1 MSLLRRFNPYGLAD
15 AVVDALSTGRDGV
28 VADLLDVIET
38 NIGRHPVQH
47 AIVVAPRGFGK
58 SFLMRLVQNRLR
70 EKTNVA
76 LALLPEE
83 QRNVRRSFLLPDEIR
98 RVFEQRPAADV
109 RVRWSEEAAAWESS
123 VKALDD
129 AIEARLGPDGL
140 LVVALENFDL
150 LLATVFRDD
159 EPQRLLRGWLTRE
172 SGRIML
178 LATATRPVDDTY
190 AQPLFQAF
198 TAFHLPLWTED
209 DCLLF
214 FDRVRAREGGPAMT
228 DREKARARA
237 ISIFAGGSPRI
248 ATVLYEVLSSGSA
261 LTAAALLDEL
271 VDELSDY
278 FRNRI
283 DRLSPRAADVI
294 DTLLRTGEP
303 KSQSH
308 LAELLG
314 ESQSRVAEV
323 FRELLADQFLRG
335 TPSVRSRVTLYQVT
349 DRLLVHFYRTRYFD
363 PERRV
368 SPLEAIAEF
377 LSEFFDSDEKQAETE
392 RLRLEG
398 RDRDATVMA
407 GLSRARSPDAVLRAP
422 IDPGEKGFLR
432 RRRAD
437 HQWYA
442 VHRDGDGRVAFSVCA
457 RLLDGMGDSAEV
469 EVAEA
474 ILDELETETAIR
486 NDPVCRAMI
495 LRWRGDI
502 LQGRSAHTAAI
513 ATLRDAHACAE
524 DAGCRREQALALRFI
539 GWSQVELG
547 QHAEAIA
554 TLREALTRAEA
565 AGDVREQAVALRQI
579 GWSQG
584 ALGQHAEAIATLR
597 EALTRAEAAGDIREQ
612 AVALGCIGFSQ
623 GQLGQHAEAIATL
636 REALTRA
643 EAAGDIREQAV
654 ALRLIGWS
662 QGELGPRAE
671 AIATLREALTRA
683 EAAGDVREQAEALRH
698 IGWSQGQLGQRAE
711 AIATLRQALTR
722 AEAAGDIREQAAA
735 LRLIGGNQGDLR
747 QYAEAIATLREVL
760 NRAEAAG
767 DVRGQA
773 DALCQIGWNQG
784 ALKQHA
790 EAIAT
795 LREAL
800 TRAEAA
806 GDGREQAEALR
817 CMGFSQQQLGQHADA
832 IATLRQ
838 ALTRAE
844 AASDIRQQAEALR
857 HIGWSEGKLG
867 QHAEAIAT
875 LREALIRAEAA
886 SDGGEEA
893 SRIASEIGFVIWRAR
908 QARQTVRH
916 TPAILDVLLSS
927 GRQKKGSL
935 RPAALYFDDVM
946 ALSTRS
952 GEFAET
958 WRTALSAADVLA
970 DRANAAGMAVADE
983 VCRIAAATGRAA
995 GYAAAASVI
1004 NTLAP
1009 EALMP
1014 PGEGL
1019 TATTVLRETVNALA
1033 RTLADAALL
1042 RDLTDLL
1049 DRLLPDGLATER
1061 ALIRARILDLEHPND
1076 AAALEGV
1083 DPDIAAAV
1091 RRLRGETDPEVLFRR
1106 NAGRT
1111 QAATGAPKAGSKG
1124 RTRRRKES

>member
-1 MSLLRRFNPYGLAD
+1 M
-15 AVVDALSTGRDGV
+15 
-28 VADLLDVIET
+28 
-38 NIGRHPVQH
+38 
-47 AIVVAPRGFGK
+47 
-58 SFLMRLVQNRLR
+58 
-70 EKTNVA
+70 
-76 LALLPEE
+76 
-83 QRNVRRSFLLPDEIR
+83 
-98 RVFEQRPAADV
+98 
-109 RVRWSEEAAAWESS
+109 
-123 VKALDD
+123 
-129 AIEARLGPDGL
+129 
-140 LVVALENFDL
+140 
-150 LLATVFRDD
+150 
-159 EPQRLLRGWLTRE
+159 
-172 SGRIML
+172 
-178 LATATRPVDDTY
+178 
-190 AQPLFQAF
+190 
-198 TAFHLPLWTED
+198 
-209 DCLLF
+209 
-214 FDRVRAREGGPAMT
+214 
-228 DREKARARA
+228 
-237 ISIFAGGSPRI
+237 
-248 ATVLYEVLSSGSA
+248 
-261 LTAAALLDEL
+261 
-271 VDELSDY
+271 
-278 FRNRI
+278 
-283 DRLSPRAADVI
+283 
-294 DTLLRTGEP
+294 
-303 KSQSH
+303 
-308 LAELLG
+308 
-314 ESQSRVAEV
+314 
-323 FRELLADQFLRG
+323 
-335 TPSVRSRVTLYQVT
+335 
-349 DRLLVHFYRTRYFD
+349 
-363 PERRV
+363 
-368 SPLEAIAEF
+368 
-377 LSEFFDSDEKQAETE
+377 
-392 RLRLEG
+392 
-398 RDRDATVMA
+398 
-407 GLSRARSPDAVLRAP
+407 
-422 IDPGEKGFLR
+422 
-432 RRRAD
+432 
-437 HQWYA
+437 
-442 VHRDGDGRVAFSVCA
+442 
-457 RLLDGMGDSAEV
+457 
-469 EVAEA
+469 
-474 ILDELETETAIR
+474 
-486 NDPVCRAMI
+486 
-495 LRWRGDI
+495 
-502 LQGRSAHTAAI
+502 
-513 ATLRDAHACAE
+513 
-524 DAGCRREQALALRFI
+524 
-539 GWSQVELG
+539 
-547 QHAEAIA
+547 
-554 TLREALTRAEA
+554 
-565 AGDVREQAVALRQI
+565 
-579 GWSQG
+579 
-584 ALGQHAEAIATLR
+584 
-597 EALTRAEAAGDIREQ
+597 
-612 AVALGCIGFSQ
+612 
-623 GQLGQHAEAIATL
+623 
-636 REALTRA
+636 
-643 EAAGDIREQAV
+643 
-654 ALRLIGWS
+654 
-662 QGELGPRAE
+662 
-671 AIATLREALTRA
+671 
-683 EAAGDVREQAEALRH
+683 
-698 IGWSQGQLGQRAE
+698 
-711 AIATLRQALTR
+711 
-722 AEAAGDIREQAAA
+722 
-735 LRLIGGNQGDLR
+735 
-747 QYAEAIATLREVL
+747 L

-817 CMGFSQQQLGQHADA
+817 CMGFSQQQLGQLADAIATLREAFTRAEAAGYVRGQAEALRHIGRSQGQLGQHADA

-857 HIGWSEGKLG
+857 HIGWSEGKLGQHAEAIATLREALTRAEAAGDGGEQAEALRHIGWSQGQLG

>member
-70 EKTNVA
+70 EKANVA

-178 LATATRPVDDTY
+178 LATATRPVDDAY

-209 DCLLF
+209 DCLVF
-214 FDRVRAREGGPAMT
+214 FDRVRAREGAPALT
-228 DREKARARA
+228 EHEKARARA

-248 ATVLYEVLSSGSA
+248 ATVLYEVLSSRSA

-278 FRNRI
+278 FRSRI
-283 DRLSPRAADVI
+283 DRLSPRAGDVI

-398 RDRDATVMA
+398 RDREATVMA
-407 GLSRARSPDAVLRAP
+407 GLSRPRSPDTVLRAP
-422 IDPGEKGFLR
+422 LDPAGRDFLR

-442 VHRDGDGRVAFSVCA
+442 AHRDGDGRVALSVCA

-474 ILDELETETAIR
+474 ILDEMEIETAIR

-502 LQGRSAHTAAI
+502 LQCRSAHTAAI

-539 GWSQVELG
+539 GWSQGELG

-554 TLREALTRAEA
+554 TRREALTRAEA

-597 EALTRAEAAGDIREQ
+597 EALTRAEAAGDTREQ
-612 AVALGCIGFSQ
+612 AVALCRIGWSQ

-643 EAAGDIREQAV
+643 EAAGD
-654 ALRLIGWS
+654 G
-662 QGELGPRAE
+662 G
-671 AIATLREALTRA
+671 
-683 EAAGDVREQAEALRH
+683 EQAEALR
-698 IGWSQGQLGQRAE
+698 
-711 AIATLRQALTR
+711 
-722 AEAAGDIREQAAA
+722 
-735 LRLIGGNQGDLR
+735 
-747 QYAEAIATLREVL
+747 
-760 NRAEAAG
+760 
-767 DVRGQA
+767 
-773 DALCQIGWNQG
+773 QIGWNQG
-784 ALKQHA
+784 VLGQHA

-800 TRAEAA
+800 TRAEVA
-806 GDGREQAEALR
+806 G
-817 CMGFSQQQLGQHADA
+817 
-832 IATLRQ
+832 
-838 ALTRAE
+838 
-844 AASDIRQQAEALR
+844 
-857 HIGWSEGKLG
+857 
-867 QHAEAIAT
+867 
-875 LREALIRAEAA
+875 
-886 SDGGEEA
+886 DGGEEA
-893 SRIASEIGFVIWRAR
+893 FRIASVMGFVIWGASRA
-908 QARQTVRH
+908 QQTVRH
-916 TPAILDVLLSS
+916 IPAILDVWLSS
-927 GRQKKGSL
+927 GPRNKDSL
-935 RPAALYFDDVM
+935 HPAALFFDDVM

-958 WRTALSAADVLA
+958 WRTALSAGDVLA
-970 DRANAAGMAVADE
+970 ARANAAGVAVAEE

-1014 PGEGL
+1014 AGEGL

-1033 RTLADAALL
+1033 RTLTDAALL
-1042 RDLTDLL
+1042 RDLVDLL

-1106 NAGRT
+1106 NAGRP

-1124 RTRRRKES
+1124 RTRRRKGS